1 MTVYGETSTGFRGKT
16 FAEAGAD
23 LRARLRARI
32 SQDLTLDAKDWL
44 GNAVDIWADIEALLW
59 EALEVARN
67 QFDPDNAEGQLAVAL
82 AALTG
87 TKRRQPTKG
96 SVLCTLGLDA
106 GRTFASG
113 ELVAHVEG
121 QPDNRWVNRDQVVS
135 TVAGTYTNVPF
146 LTETAG
152 RKLALANKLKIVAQT
167 KSGWLSVNNP
177 ADATPG
183 EDLESIPDL
192 MARREEELGAG
203 GSGTVA
209 AIDKA
214 VSAVEGVIGCR
225 VFYNDSSSTQAIA
238 SVSMP
243 PNSIRVVVWDG
254 IGGAASNNALAQAIL
269 NTKSGGA
276 PTLGSTSG
284 TAVDVYGEVK
294 TVNFTRVSYVQG
306 FVAITVTAPI
316 GTNTPQLTA
325 DIRASIVALWPT
337 RIGQAA
343 YANKLMAGPAALPA
357 VLNVTSLTVGGP
369 PPPPVASSF
378 VATSD
383 QILLINSS
391 DIAVTVNLI

>member
-1 MTVYGETSTGFRGKT
+1 MTQYGETSTGFRGKT

-44 GNAVDIWADIEALLW
+44 GNAVDVWADIEALIW

-67 QFDPDNAEGQLAVAL
+67 QFDPDNAEGQLAVSL

-96 SVLCTLGLDA
+96 SVLCTLGLDT
-106 GRTFASG
+106 GRTFAPG

-121 QPDNRWVNRDQVVS
+121 QPENRWVNRDQVSS
-135 TVAGTYTNVPF
+135 TIAGTYTNVPF
-146 LTETAG
+146 ITESAG
-152 RKLALANKLKIVAQT
+152 LKFALANKLKVIAQT
-167 KSGWLSVNNP
+167 KSGWLSVTNP
-177 ADATPG
+177 TDATPG

-225 VFYNDSSSTQAIA
+225 VFYNDTTSTQTIA

-254 IGGAASNNALAQAIL
+254 IGAAASNNSLAQVIL
-269 NTKSGGA
+269 DNKSAGA
-276 PTLGSTSG
+276 PTLGAASG
-284 TAVDVYGEVK
+284 TAVDLYGEVK
-294 TVNFTRVSYVQG
+294 TVNFSRATYVVC
-306 FVAITVTAPI
+306 FVAVTVSAPT
-316 GTNTPQLTA
+316 GTNTTQLTA
-325 DIRASIVALWPT
+325 DVKASIMALWPNKV
-337 RIGQAA
+337 GQAA
-343 YANKLMAGPAALPA
+343 YANKLIAGPASLSA
-357 VLNVTSLTVGGP
+357 VINVSSLTVGGP
-369 PPPPVASSF
+369 PPPPVANS
-378 VATSD
+378 VVPAAD
-383 QILLINSS
+383 QIMLLS
-391 DIAVTVNLI
+391 DSNITVTVNLV